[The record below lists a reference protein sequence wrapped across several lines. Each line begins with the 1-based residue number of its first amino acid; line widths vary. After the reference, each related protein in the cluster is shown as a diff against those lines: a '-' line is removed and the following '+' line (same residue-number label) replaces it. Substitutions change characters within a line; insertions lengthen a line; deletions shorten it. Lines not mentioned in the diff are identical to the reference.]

1 MGNLYYVFISF
12 NSYLGAKKII
22 FLDVYQKNVTLD
34 FVIFS
39 LSSVHFAKI
48 SKPNIIFYLQ
58 YLMTFIS
65 L

>member
-1 MGNLYYVFISF
+1 MGNLYYVIISF
-12 NSYLGAKKII
+12 NSYLGAKQNYFPVLSEKC
-22 FLDVYQKNVTLD
+22 N
-34 FVIFS
+34 VIFS

-65 L
+65 P

>member
-1 MGNLYYVFISF
+1 MGNLHYVFISF
-12 NSYLGAKKII
+12 KSYLGAKKII
-22 FLDVYQKNVTLD
+22 FLNVFQKNVTLD

-58 YLMTFIS
+58 YLMTFVTP
-65 L
+65 